1 MLLPSLLVH
10 FTGQCSLVA
19 KCKSRHVWELLQQQV
34 DYVTDLYDTL
44 CPEWMN
50 VYEWIGDKSLVDH
63 ATNALCTS
71 IGEESQEQ
79 LKADYS
85 AVSSTSDVWLLFA
98 LSAKMRLWFLW
109 EFGRMMS
116 FTCIICPS
124 SHRNQSLILVSA
136 DRSHRSGIR

>member
-1 MLLPSLLVH
+1 MS
-10 FTGQCSLVA
+10 G
-19 KCKSRHVWELLQQQV
+19 ELLQQQV

-50 VYEWIGDKSLVDH
+50 VYEWIGDKSLVGH

-85 AVSSTSDVWLLFA
+85 AVSSTSDLWLRFA
-98 LSAKMRLWFLW
+98 LFAKMRLWFLW
-109 EFGRMMS
+109 ESNDELHLHYLSKLPQEPEPHLGKCRQE
-116 FTCIICPS
+116 P
-124 SHRNQSLILVSA
+124 
-136 DRSHRSGIR
+136 